1 MKGDKGAVDLQ
12 QVPRFFC
19 AMAKD
24 REPEKE
30 KTTYKKIIDG
40 ELEPVGSQK
49 GWINLEKRTSFNMME
64 PERAK
69 EIQRMGA
76 EAVNALK
83 GEKRTAKESL
93 ENILTMKASEKI
105 INAADLS
112 PELAERLK
120 RSGIDI
126 TMYDLMQLVAVGRAV
141 GGNMKAYELIRD
153 TYGDMP
159 IKQIEVSENIT
170 TDQDREML
178 RTIAERLKNAETVQI
193 VESVDTTIKDD
204 PE

>member
-1 MKGDKGAVDLQ
+1 MRL
-12 QVPRFFC
+12 PRFFFV

-30 KTTYKKIIDG
+30 KTEYQKIIDG
-40 ELEPVGSQK
+40 ELEPVGCQK
-49 GWINLEKRTSFNMME
+49 GWKNLEKRISFNMMD

-105 INAADLS
+105 INGADLS

-126 TMYDLMQLVAVGRAV
+126 TIYDLLQLVAVGRAV

-153 TYGDMP
+153 TYGDAP
-159 IKQIEVSENIT
+159 VKQLEISQNIT
-170 TDQDREML
+170 TEQDREL
-178 RTIAERLKNAETVQI
+178 LQTIAKRLQDAETVQI
-193 VESVDTTIKDD
+193 VESVNTDITD
-204 PE
+204 PDKGKP

>member
-1 MKGDKGAVDLQ
+1 
-12 QVPRFFC
+12 
-19 AMAKD
+19 MAKD

-30 KTTYKKIIDG
+30 KTEYQKIIDG

-49 GWINLEKRTSFNMME
+49 GWNNLIEGQTKYNLKNIDPEKL
-64 PERAK
+64 K
-69 EIQRMGA
+69 EISRKGA
-76 EAVNALK
+76 EAVNTLK
-83 GEKRTAKESL
+83 GEKRTAREAL
-93 ENILTMKASEKI
+93 ENILTLKASDAILDKS
-105 INAADLS
+105 DLD

-120 RSGIDI
+120 RSGISI
-126 TMYDLMQLVAVGRAV
+126 TMYDLLQLVAVGRAA

-153 TYGDMP
+153 TYGDAP
-159 IKQIEVSENIT
+159 IKQVEISENIT

-193 VESVDTTIKDD
+193 VESIDTTIKDD